1 MDQETDVLTDIVDKM
16 DTEKKERFLNVM
28 EELNLDGEML
38 NEVYKVLNP
47 PILQAYM
54 NPLYPIYLGEI

>member
-1 MDQETDVLTDIVDKM
+1 MDSEIDILTDILEIM
-16 DTEKKERFLNVM
+16 DTEGKARFLNVM

-47 PILQAYM
+47 PMIQAYM